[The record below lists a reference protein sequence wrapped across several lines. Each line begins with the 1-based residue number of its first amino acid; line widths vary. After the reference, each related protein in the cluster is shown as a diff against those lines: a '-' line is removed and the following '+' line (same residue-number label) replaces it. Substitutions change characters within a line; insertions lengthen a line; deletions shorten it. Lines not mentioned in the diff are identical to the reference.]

1 MNGKAKRVKTSD
13 ASGWMTG
20 GGEMGKLIREMD
32 WSKTPL
38 GPIESWPQSLKTS
51 ILLMLNSRYPMFV
64 WWGRELTN
72 LYNDA
77 YIPILGARHPEAL
90 SQPAARVWAEIWD
103 VIGPQTE
110 IVMREGRATWNESLL
125 LVMERYGYTEETY
138 FTFSYSPAM
147 DDDGNVGGVFCAC
160 TEDTRR
166 ILGERRLRTL
176 RALAEQ
182 ATQAKSAEEACAV
195 AAATMRDN
203 PYDLPFATLYLLD
216 DDGARARL
224 AGATTPGAPASP
236 AVIELHG
243 EADDMWG
250 LGQVVEFGESQVV
263 NDLEAKFGKSAS
275 LCGAPW
281 PEPPRQAIVL
291 PMERPGQT
299 MPSGFLI
306 AGVSPRLLLDEDYRG
321 FLELTAGHIAGSLA
335 NVRAYEEERRRAEA
349 LAEID
354 RAKTVFF
361 SNISHEF
368 RTPLTLML
376 GPLEDTLTEDGLPPQ
391 AHNRL
396 EVAHR
401 NSLRLL
407 KLVNT
412 LLDFS
417 RIEAGRIQAV
427 YEPVDLAKFTTD
439 LASVFRSTVER
450 AGLELVVDCP
460 PLSEPVYIDREMWEK
475 IVLNLLS
482 NAFKFTFEGEIEV
495 RLRIADCGLR
505 IEEIKESGGQERL
518 QSTIHNPRYAI
529 LTVRDTGTGIPETE
543 LSRLFERFHR
553 VKGARGRS
561 YEGSGIGL
569 ALVQELVKLHCGEVR
584 VESEIDRG
592 SEFTVMIPLGKAHL
606 PSERIGAARS
616 LAPTALRGEA
626 YVEEAL
632 RWLPANAECGMRNAD
647 SFVSADYQSTR
658 SEKRIAIP
666 HSAFRIPH
674 SRILLADDNADMR
687 EYVRRLLS
695 GQYEVE
701 AVADGEAALN
711 AARESAP
718 DLVLTDV
725 MMPNLDGLGL
735 LRELRA
741 DERLKTVPVILLSA
755 RAGEEARVEGMEVG
769 ADDYLVKP
777 FSARELLARVEA
789 HLKLHRVRRDAE
801 VVLRESERRF
811 REMID
816 ALPAAI
822 YTTDAEGRLT
832 HFNPAAVK
840 LSGRIPELGTDQWCI
855 SWKLYYPDGTPMPH
869 DECPMAVALKE
880 GRVVRGAEAIAERP
894 DGTRVWFEPFPTP
907 LRNAEGKIIGGINM
921 LLDITERK
929 RREQVTALL
938 SAIVNSSDDA
948 ILSKDLNG
956 VITSWNKS
964 AELMFGY
971 TAQEAIGQSCAIL
984 VPADRLHEDSQINE
998 KLRRGEGTEHFETVR
1013 VRKDGSTLNVSLTL
1027 SPVRDAAGRIVGA
1040 SKIARDITERK
1051 KAEEKL
1057 AEASQ
1062 RLHAHVNNSPLA
1074 AVEFDPEWR
1083 LVAWSEGAERM
1094 FGWSAAEILGKRI
1107 KDLRWVHEDD
1117 AVAVDALCAD
1127 MIAGQRLRYNHV
1139 NRNYRKDGSVIE
1151 CEWYNSVLRDANGK
1165 MISLNSQVLDVTE
1178 RKRAE
1183 EALRE
1188 REQHYRALTELSP
1201 QVVFMS
1207 SPDGYLT
1214 YINQH
1219 GVEFSGR
1226 PLEEMLGEGWADS
1239 IQPESRERIV
1249 NIWKTS
1255 IQEVS
1260 DYEVEIPFIL
1270 HDGSVHRFYT
1280 KALPVKDD
1288 AGAVLYWIG
1297 TAVDVED
1304 LKRAEDELRKS
1315 EARYRATFDNAAVG
1329 IAHIGLDGRWLR
1341 FNDAV
1346 CAITG
1351 YSREELVTKTFADI
1365 THPDDIDADWAQ
1377 ARQVL
1382 RGEIPTYSMEKRYL
1396 CKDGSIA
1403 WVYLTVSLTRD
1414 AAGAPQN
1421 FISVIEDIGERKQAE
1436 DALRGSEERFRAI
1449 VSQATAGIVE
1459 TDLTGRLIFAN
1470 QRYCEIV
1477 GYSEAELR
1485 ALRMHDI
1492 THPDDLPASVVLFNQ
1507 LANGGTDFVVEKR
1520 YVRKDGGE
1528 VWVNNSVNAVRDVA
1542 GRVRS
1547 IVAVTLDITERRR
1560 AEMALAEALALNRTI
1575 TDNTQSCLWMMD
1587 TQGRGTFAN
1596 HASER
1601 ISGFKPEELI
1611 GQVLHEKVHH
1621 THPDGTRFPIEECPL
1636 DRALPLHEAV
1646 VGYEDVFVHKDGHF
1660 YPVRCAGRPIVVN
1673 GEPIGTVIEVQ
1684 DITEERRAAAERE
1697 RLLEEERRHGRN
1709 LQRLNAA
1716 SVAINAATSIE
1727 EVVRLINEKAREL
1740 TGARMAGVNLV
1751 HDGDW
1756 KRSRS
1761 APSLSGDYAAWDNY
1775 EAQLTGKGFY
1785 TLVAREKRTMR
1796 MTQAELESHP
1806 ALRRFSVE
1814 AGEHPPLRGW
1824 MAAPLLDG
1832 GGECIGVVQLSDK
1845 WISGAASEFTE
1856 ADEALMWQLAQVAS
1870 VALENQQLYEHEQ
1883 EARQM
1888 AEQATRAKDE
1898 FLAVVSHELR
1908 SPLNAIL
1915 GWNRLLRSRRGDD
1928 PQIARV
1934 TETVES
1940 SGQAQLR
1947 LIEDLLDTARIISGK
1962 MRLETQPVELV
1973 GVIAS
1978 ALDAVRPAADSKGII
1993 IVPDFGLESG
2003 QMSYQVNGDSDRL
2016 QQVVWNLVSNAI
2028 KFTPDGGRVWV
2039 GLRRGG
2045 PGVQIIVRDTGQGIS
2060 PDLLPYVFDRFKQG
2074 DSSVSRRFGGLG
2086 LGLAL
2091 VKHLVELHG
2100 GSVMVE
2106 SPGESQGSTFTVS
2119 LPAPGVKG
2127 DVEAKSHGERE
2138 TVVARPAFHG
2148 LRPASLS
2155 GVRALV
2161 VEDEAGARE
2170 LITLALEQ
2178 QGALVTGVDSAAA
2191 ALAALESQPEG
2202 EAARAP
2208 FDVLISDIG
2217 MPGADGYELIRRVRA
2232 HADERVCRIRAVAL
2246 TAYARTEDRMQALQA
2261 GFQMH
2266 VPKPVDEAELT
2277 TVIAALTGRTPG
2289 QA

>member
-1 MNGKAKRVKTSD
+1 MSGKPKRVRTSG
-13 ASGWMTG
+13 ASRWLTG
-20 GGEMGKLIREMD
+20 GGEMGKLIREVD

-38 GPIESWPQSLKTS
+38 GPIDSWPQSLKTS
-51 ILLMLNSRYPMFV
+51 ILLTLNSRYPMFV

-77 YIPILGARHPEAL
+77 YIPILGARHPGAL
-90 SQPAARVWAEIWD
+90 GEPAARVWAEIWD

-125 LVMERYGYTEETY
+125 LVVERHGYTEETY

-147 DDDGNVGGVFCAC
+147 GDDGNVGGVFCAC

-182 ATQAKSAEEACAV
+182 ATQAKSAEEACGV
-195 AAATMRDN
+195 AAATMREN
-203 PYDLPFATLYLLD
+203 PYDLPFAMVYLLD
-216 DDGARARL
+216 EDGVRARL
-224 AGATTPGAPASP
+224 AGATMTGAPAGP
-236 AVIELHG
+236 AMIELHG
-243 EADDMWG
+243 EADGEWP
-250 LGQVVEFGESQVV
+250 LGQVVESGESQVV
-263 NDLEAKFGKSAS
+263 SDLEAKLDESAR
-275 LCGAPW
+275 LCGGPW
-281 PEPPRQAIVL
+281 PEPARQAVVAPL
-291 PMERPGQT
+291 ERPGQT
-299 MPSGFLI
+299 TPSGFLI

-321 FLELTAGHIAGSLA
+321 FLELTAGHIAAALA

-376 GPLEDTLTEDGLPPQ
+376 GPLEDTLAEDGLPPQ
-391 AHNRL
+391 AHDRL
-396 EVAHR
+396 EVARR

-450 AGLELVVDCP
+450 AGLELVVDCQ
-460 PLSEPVYIDREMWEK
+460 PLSEPVYVDREMWEK

-482 NAFKFTFEGEIEV
+482 NAFKFTFEGEISV
-495 RLRIADCGLR
+495 KLRVADCGLR
-505 IEEIKESGGQERL
+505 NEEEEERGEVDEQGARKSAIRNP
-518 QSTIHNPRYAI
+518 QSAI
-529 LTVRDTGTGIPETE
+529 LTVRDTGTGIPEAE
-543 LSRLFERFHR
+543 LPHLFERFHR

-569 ALVQELVKLHCGEVR
+569 ALVQELVKLHCGEIR
-584 VESEIDRG
+584 VESEVDRG
-592 SEFTVMIPLGKAHL
+592 SEFTVTIPLGKAHL
-606 PSERIGAARS
+606 PAERIGAARS

-632 RWLPANAECGMRNAD
+632 RWLPSEEVGTRGQGDRETRRETENLLVPL
-647 SFVSADYQSTR
+647 SPPPLVS
-658 SEKRIAIP
+658 P
-666 HSAFRIPH
+666 

-687 EYVRRLLS
+687 EYVRRLLG

-711 AARESAP
+711 AVRESAP

-725 MMPNLDGLGL
+725 MMPKLDGLGL

-755 RAGEEARVEGMEVG
+755 RAGEEARVEGMEAG

-789 HLKLHRVRRDAE
+789 HLKLHRLRREAE
-801 VVLRESERRF
+801 LAERESERRF
-811 REMID
+811 REIID

-832 HFNPAAVK
+832 SFNPAAVK
-840 LSGRIPELGTDQWCI
+840 FSGRTPELGTDQWCV
-855 SWKLYYPDGTPMPH
+855 SWKLYYPDGAPMPY
-869 DECPMAVALKE
+869 DKCPMAVALKE
-880 GRVVRGAEAIAERP
+880 GRGIRGEEAIAERP
-894 DGTRVWFEPFPTP
+894 DGTRIWFEPYPTP
-907 LRNAEGKIIGGINM
+907 LRNTEGRIVGGINM
-921 LLDITERK
+921 LL
-929 RREQVTALL
+929 
-938 SAIVNSSDDA
+938 
-948 ILSKDLNG
+948 
-956 VITSWNKS
+956 
-964 AELMFGY
+964 
-971 TAQEAIGQSCAIL
+971 
-984 VPADRLHEDSQINE
+984 
-998 KLRRGEGTEHFETVR
+998 
-1013 VRKDGSTLNVSLTL
+1013 
-1027 SPVRDAAGRIVGA
+1027 
-1040 SKIARDITERK
+1040 DITERK

-1057 AEASQ
+1057 AEAS
-1062 RLHAHVNNSPLA
+1062 RRFHAHVNNSPLA
-1074 AVEFDPEWR
+1074 AIEFDPEFR
-1083 LVAWSEGAERM
+1083 VTAWSEGAERM
-1094 FGWSAAEILGKRI
+1094 FGWSAAETLGKRVE
-1107 KDLRWVHEDD
+1107 DLRWVHEAD
-1117 AVAVDALCAD
+1117 VEGVDAICREMLT
-1127 MIAGQRLRYNHV
+1127 GQGLRYNHV

-1165 MISLNSQVLDVTE
+1165 MVSLNSQVLDVTE

-1201 QVVFMS
+1201 QVIFLS
-1207 SPDGYLT
+1207 RPDGYLT

-1219 GVEFSGR
+1219 GVEFSGQ
-1226 PLEEMLGEGWADS
+1226 PVEELLGAGWANF
-1239 IQPESRERIV
+1239 IHPESRERIV
-1249 NIWKTS
+1249 NIWKKS

-1297 TAVDVED
+1297 TAFDVED
-1304 LKRAEDELRKS
+1304 LKRAEDELRK
-1315 EARYRATFDNAAVG
+1315 
-1329 IAHIGLDGRWLR
+1329 
-1341 FNDAV
+1341 
-1346 CAITG
+1346 
-1351 YSREELVTKTFADI
+1351 
-1365 THPDDIDADWAQ
+1365 
-1377 ARQVL
+1377 
-1382 RGEIPTYSMEKRYL
+1382 
-1396 CKDGSIA
+1396 
-1403 WVYLTVSLTRD
+1403 
-1414 AAGAPQN
+1414 
-1421 FISVIEDIGERKQAE
+1421 
-1436 DALRGSEERFRAI
+1436 SEERFRAI

-1459 TDLTGRLIFAN
+1459 ADLTGRLIFAN
-1470 QRYCEIV
+1470 QRFCEIV
-1477 GYSEAELR
+1477 GYSGDELR
-1485 ALRMHDI
+1485 ALRMYDI
-1492 THPDDLPASVVLFNQ
+1492 THPDDLPESVELFSR
-1507 LANGGTDFVVEKR
+1507 LAEGGPDFVVEKR

-1528 VWVNNSVNAVRDVA
+1528 VWVNNSVNAVRDA
-1542 GRVRS
+1542 EGRVRS
-1547 IVAVTLDITERRR
+1547 IVAVSLDITERRR
-1560 AEMALAEALALNRTI
+1560 AEAALAEALALNRTI

-1587 TQGRGTFAN
+1587 AQGRGTFAN

-1601 ISGFKPEELI
+1601 VSGFKPEELI

-1621 THPDGTRFPIEECPL
+1621 THPDGTPFPIEECPL
-1636 DRALPLHEAV
+1636 DRALPLQEAV

-1660 YPVRCAGRPIVVN
+1660 YPVRCAGRPIIMN

-1684 DITEERRAAAERE
+1684 DITEERRAAADRE

-1716 SVAINAATSIE
+1716 SVAINAATAIE
-1727 EVVRLINEKAREL
+1727 EVVLLIIEKAREL
-1740 TGARMAGVNLV
+1740 TGARMAVVNLV

-1756 KRSRS
+1756 ERSRS
-1761 APSLSGDYAAWDNY
+1761 SPSLSGGYATWGDYD
-1775 EAQLTGKGFY
+1775 AQVTGERIY
-1785 TLVAREKRTMR
+1785 SLVAREKRTMR
-1796 MTQAELESHP
+1796 MTQAELESNP
-1806 ALRRFSVE
+1806 AWRGFGAE

-1832 GGECIGVVQLSDK
+1832 DGECIGVVQLSDK
-1845 WISGAASEFTE
+1845 WVGAAAGEFTE
-1856 ADEALMWQLAQVAS
+1856 ADEALLWQLAQVAS
-1870 VALENQQLYEHEQ
+1870 VALENQQLYKQEQ
-1883 EARQM
+1883 EARRM

-1915 GWNRLLRSRRGDD
+1915 GWNRLLRSRRGGD

-1940 SGQAQLR
+1940 SGKAQLR

-1973 GVIAS
+1973 AVIES

-1993 IVPDFGLESG
+1993 IVPDFSLEAG
-2003 QMSYQVNGDSDRL
+2003 QMSYQITGDPDRL

-2039 GLRRGG
+2039 GLRRDGSG
-2045 PGVQIIVRDTGQGIS
+2045 AQIIVRDTGQGIS

-2100 GSVMVE
+2100 GSVVAE
-2106 SPGESQGSTFTVS
+2106 SPGEGRGATFTVS
-2119 LPAPGVKG
+2119 LPAAAVKG
-2127 DVEAKSHGERE
+2127 DVDAESRGEWE
-2138 TVVARPAFHG
+2138 TVVARLAPRG
-2148 LRPASLS
+2148 PRPTSLS
-2155 GVRALV
+2155 GLRALL

-2170 LITLALEQ
+2170 LITLTLEQ
-2178 QGALVTGVDSAAA
+2178 NGALVTSVDSAAS
-2191 ALAALESQPEG
+2191 ALAALESRLEDG
-2202 EAARAP
+2202 TARMP

-2217 MPGADGYELIRRVRA
+2217 MPDADGYELIRRVRA
-2232 HADERVCRIRAVAL
+2232 HADERVSHIRAVAL
-2246 TAYARTEDRMQALQA
+2246 TAYARTEDRLRALQA
-2261 GFQMH
+2261 GFHMH

-2289 QA
+2289 RA

>member
-1 MNGKAKRVKTSD
+1 
-13 ASGWMTG
+13 
-20 GGEMGKLIREMD
+20 
-32 WSKTPL
+32 
-38 GPIESWPQSLKTS
+38 
-51 ILLMLNSRYPMFV
+51 
-64 WWGRELTN
+64 
-72 LYNDA
+72 
-77 YIPILGARHPEAL
+77 
-90 SQPAARVWAEIWD
+90 
-103 VIGPQTE
+103 
-110 IVMREGRATWNESLL
+110 
-125 LVMERYGYTEETY
+125 
-138 FTFSYSPAM
+138 
-147 DDDGNVGGVFCAC
+147 
-160 TEDTRR
+160 
-166 ILGERRLRTL
+166 
-176 RALAEQ
+176 
-182 ATQAKSAEEACAV
+182 
-195 AAATMRDN
+195 
-203 PYDLPFATLYLLD
+203 
-216 DDGARARL
+216 
-224 AGATTPGAPASP
+224 
-236 AVIELHG
+236 
-243 EADDMWG
+243 
-250 LGQVVEFGESQVV
+250 
-263 NDLEAKFGKSAS
+263 
-275 LCGAPW
+275 
-281 PEPPRQAIVL
+281 
-291 PMERPGQT
+291 
-299 MPSGFLI
+299 
-306 AGVSPRLLLDEDYRG
+306 
-321 FLELTAGHIAGSLA
+321 
-335 NVRAYEEERRRAEA
+335 
-349 LAEID
+349 
-354 RAKTVFF
+354 
-361 SNISHEF
+361 
-368 RTPLTLML
+368 
-376 GPLEDTLTEDGLPPQ
+376 
-391 AHNRL
+391 
-396 EVAHR
+396 
-401 NSLRLL
+401 
-407 KLVNT
+407 
-412 LLDFS
+412 
-417 RIEAGRIQAV
+417 
-427 YEPVDLAKFTTD
+427 
-439 LASVFRSTVER
+439 
-450 AGLELVVDCP
+450 
-460 PLSEPVYIDREMWEK
+460 
-475 IVLNLLS
+475 
-482 NAFKFTFEGEIEV
+482 
-495 RLRIADCGLR
+495 
-505 IEEIKESGGQERL
+505 
-518 QSTIHNPRYAI
+518 
-529 LTVRDTGTGIPETE
+529 
-543 LSRLFERFHR
+543 
-553 VKGARGRS
+553 
-561 YEGSGIGL
+561 
-569 ALVQELVKLHCGEVR
+569 
-584 VESEIDRG
+584 
-592 SEFTVMIPLGKAHL
+592 
-606 PSERIGAARS
+606 
-616 LAPTALRGEA
+616 
-626 YVEEAL
+626 
-632 RWLPANAECGMRNAD
+632 
-647 SFVSADYQSTR
+647 
-658 SEKRIAIP
+658 
-666 HSAFRIPH
+666 
-674 SRILLADDNADMR
+674 MR
-687 EYVRRLLS
+687 EYVQRLLG

-701 AVADGEAALN
+701 AVADGEAALK
-711 AARESAP
+711 AVRESAP
-718 DLVLTDV
+718 DIVLTDV
-725 MMPNLDGLGL
+725 MMPKLDGLGL

-755 RAGEEARVEGMEVG
+755 RAGEEARVEGMEAG

-789 HLKLHRVRRDAE
+789 HLKLHRARRDAE
-801 VVLRESERRF
+801 LAVRESERHF

-816 ALPAAI
+816 ALPVAI

-840 LSGRIPELGTDQWCI
+840 LSGRIPELGTDQWRL
-855 SWKLYYPDGTPMPH
+855 SWKFYHPDGAPMPH

-907 LRNAEGKIIGGINM
+907 LRNAEGRIVGGINM

-938 SAIVNSSDDA
+938 GAIVDSSDDA

-964 AELMFGY
+964 AERMFGY
-971 TAQEAIGQSCAIL
+971 TAQEAIGQSVTIL
-984 VPADRLHEDSQINE
+984 IPADRLREESQIIE
-998 KLRRGEGTEHFETVR
+998 KLRRGERIERFETVR
-1013 VRKDGSTLNVSLTL
+1013 ARKDGSTMNVSLTL
-1027 SPVRDAAGRIVGA
+1027 SPLRDAAGRVVGA

-1051 KAEEKL
+1051 KADEKL

-1062 RLHAHVNNSPLA
+1062 RLQAHVNNSPLA
-1074 AVEFDPEWR
+1074 AVEFDPEFR
-1083 LVAWSEGAERM
+1083 ITTWSEGAERM
-1094 FGWSAAEILGKRI
+1094 FGWSAAETLGKRI
-1107 KDLRWVHEDD
+1107 KDLRWVHEAD
-1117 AVAVDALCAD
+1117 AEGVAALCAD
-1127 MIAGQRLRYNHV
+1127 MLASQRLRFNYV

-1165 MISLNSQVLDVTE
+1165 MVSLNSQVQDITE

-1183 EALRE
+1183 MNLAFLAETSQDLAGLTSVDEIMRTVGAKIGEYLDLSRCAFIEINDAADEAVVIHDWHRDDAPGLVGVYRIEDFVRGEFQEAFRAGELFVVRDTTADPRANAGKFAELKVGSFVSAPLVRDGRWRFLLGAFHSTAHGWRDDEIELIRELTTRVWARLGRVRAQEALR
-1188 REQHYRALTELSP
+1188 RS
-1201 QVVFMS
+1201 
-1207 SPDGYLT
+1207 
-1214 YINQH
+1214 
-1219 GVEFSGR
+1219 
-1226 PLEEMLGEGWADS
+1226 EE
-1239 IQPESRERIV
+1239 
-1249 NIWKTS
+1249 
-1255 IQEVS
+1255 
-1260 DYEVEIPFIL
+1260 
-1270 HDGSVHRFYT
+1270 
-1280 KALPVKDD
+1280 
-1288 AGAVLYWIG
+1288 
-1297 TAVDVED
+1297 
-1304 LKRAEDELRKS
+1304 
-1315 EARYRATFDNAAVG
+1315 RYRATFDNAAVG
-1329 IAHIGLDGRWLR
+1329 IAHVGMNGRFLR

-1346 CAITG
+1346 CGITG
-1351 YSREELVTKTFADI
+1351 YSREELVTKTFTDI

-1382 RGEIPTYSMEKRYL
+1382 AGEIPTYSMEKRYL
-1396 CKDGSIA
+1396 RKDGSIA
-1403 WVYLTVSLTRD
+1403 WVCITVSLMRD

-1436 DALRGSEERFRAI
+1436 EALRGSEERFRAI

-1507 LANGGTDFVVEKR
+1507 LANGGPDFVVEKR

-1528 VWVNNSVNAVRDVA
+1528 VWVNNSVNAVRDAA

-1601 ISGFKPEELI
+1601 VSGFKPEELI

-1621 THPDGTRFPIEECPL
+1621 THPDGTPFPIEKCPL
-1636 DRALPLHEAV
+1636 DNALPLQESV

-1660 YPVRCAGRPIVVN
+1660 YPVRCAARPIIVN

-1716 SVAINAATSIE
+1716 SVAINAATSVE

-1756 KRSRS
+1756 KWSRS
-1761 APSLSGDYAAWDNY
+1761 APSLSGEYAAWDNY
-1775 EAQLTGKGFY
+1775 EAQVTGNDFY
-1785 TLVAREKRTMR
+1785 TLVARERRTMR

-1806 ALRRFSVE
+1806 ALRGFSDE
-1814 AGEHPPLRGW
+1814 AGKHPPLRGW
-1824 MAAPLLDG
+1824 MAAPLLG
-1832 GGECIGVVQLSDK
+1832 GDSECIGVVQLSDK
-1845 WISGAASEFTE
+1845 WIGGAAGEFTE
-1856 ADEALMWQLAQVAS
+1856 ADEALLWQLAQVAS
-1870 VALENQQLYEHEQ
+1870 VALENQQLYEQEQ
-1883 EARQM
+1883 EARKM

-1962 MRLETQPVELV
+1962 MKLETQSVELV

-2003 QMSYQVNGDSDRL
+2003 QMSYQITGDRDRL

-2039 GLRRGG
+2039 GLKRRG

-2060 PDLLPYVFDRFKQG
+2060 PDLLPYVFDRFRQG

-2106 SPGESQGSTFTVS
+2106 SPGEGQGATFTVR
-2119 LPAPGVKG
+2119 LPATAVKG
-2127 DVEAKSHGERE
+2127 E
-2138 TVVARPAFHG
+2138 TFVARPAPRR

-2178 QGALVTGVDSAAA
+2178 QEALVTGVDSAAA
-2191 ALAALESQPEG
+2191 ALAALESQHDG
-2202 EAARAP
+2202 GAARAP

-2217 MPGADGYELIRRVRA
+2217 MPGGDGYELIRRVRA
-2232 HADERVCRIRAVAL
+2232 HADERVRRIRAIAL
-2246 TAYARTEDRMQALQA
+2246 TAYARTEDRMQALRA

-2277 TVIAALTGRTPG
+2277 TVIASLTGRTLG
-2289 QA
+2289 QD

>member
-1 MNGKAKRVKTSD
+1 
-13 ASGWMTG
+13 
-20 GGEMGKLIREMD
+20 
-32 WSKTPL
+32 
-38 GPIESWPQSLKTS
+38 
-51 ILLMLNSRYPMFV
+51 
-64 WWGRELTN
+64 
-72 LYNDA
+72 
-77 YIPILGARHPEAL
+77 
-90 SQPAARVWAEIWD
+90 
-103 VIGPQTE
+103 
-110 IVMREGRATWNESLL
+110 
-125 LVMERYGYTEETY
+125 
-138 FTFSYSPAM
+138 
-147 DDDGNVGGVFCAC
+147 
-160 TEDTRR
+160 
-166 ILGERRLRTL
+166 
-176 RALAEQ
+176 
-182 ATQAKSAEEACAV
+182 
-195 AAATMRDN
+195 
-203 PYDLPFATLYLLD
+203 
-216 DDGARARL
+216 
-224 AGATTPGAPASP
+224 
-236 AVIELHG
+236 
-243 EADDMWG
+243 
-250 LGQVVEFGESQVV
+250 
-263 NDLEAKFGKSAS
+263 
-275 LCGAPW
+275 
-281 PEPPRQAIVL
+281 
-291 PMERPGQT
+291 
-299 MPSGFLI
+299 
-306 AGVSPRLLLDEDYRG
+306 
-321 FLELTAGHIAGSLA
+321 
-335 NVRAYEEERRRAEA
+335 
-349 LAEID
+349 
-354 RAKTVFF
+354 
-361 SNISHEF
+361 
-368 RTPLTLML
+368 
-376 GPLEDTLTEDGLPPQ
+376 
-391 AHNRL
+391 
-396 EVAHR
+396 
-401 NSLRLL
+401 
-407 KLVNT
+407 
-412 LLDFS
+412 
-417 RIEAGRIQAV
+417 
-427 YEPVDLAKFTTD
+427 
-439 LASVFRSTVER
+439 
-450 AGLELVVDCP
+450 
-460 PLSEPVYIDREMWEK
+460 
-475 IVLNLLS
+475 
-482 NAFKFTFEGEIEV
+482 
-495 RLRIADCGLR
+495 
-505 IEEIKESGGQERL
+505 
-518 QSTIHNPRYAI
+518 
-529 LTVRDTGTGIPETE
+529 
-543 LSRLFERFHR
+543 
-553 VKGARGRS
+553 
-561 YEGSGIGL
+561 
-569 ALVQELVKLHCGEVR
+569 
-584 VESEIDRG
+584 
-592 SEFTVMIPLGKAHL
+592 
-606 PSERIGAARS
+606 
-616 LAPTALRGEA
+616 
-626 YVEEAL
+626 
-632 RWLPANAECGMRNAD
+632 
-647 SFVSADYQSTR
+647 
-658 SEKRIAIP
+658 
-666 HSAFRIPH
+666 
-674 SRILLADDNADMR
+674 
-687 EYVRRLLS
+687 
-695 GQYEVE
+695 
-701 AVADGEAALN
+701 
-711 AARESAP
+711 
-718 DLVLTDV
+718 
-725 MMPNLDGLGL
+725 
-735 LRELRA
+735 
-741 DERLKTVPVILLSA
+741 
-755 RAGEEARVEGMEVG
+755 
-769 ADDYLVKP
+769 
-777 FSARELLARVEA
+777 
-789 HLKLHRVRRDAE
+789 
-801 VVLRESERRF
+801 
-811 REMID
+811 
-816 ALPAAI
+816 
-822 YTTDAEGRLT
+822 
-832 HFNPAAVK
+832 
-840 LSGRIPELGTDQWCI
+840 
-855 SWKLYYPDGTPMPH
+855 
-869 DECPMAVALKE
+869 
-880 GRVVRGAEAIAERP
+880 
-894 DGTRVWFEPFPTP
+894 
-907 LRNAEGKIIGGINM
+907 M

-929 RREQVTALL
+929 QREQVTALL
-938 SAIVNSSDDA
+938 GAIVNSSDDA

-964 AELMFGY
+964 AERMFGY
-971 TAQEAIGQSCAIL
+971 TTQEAIGQSGAIL
-984 VPADRLHEDSQINE
+984 IPADRLHEESQIIE
-998 KLRRGEGTEHFETVR
+998 KIRRGEEVEHFETIR
-1013 VRKDGSTLNVSLTL
+1013 VRKDGSTLNVSITL

-1074 AVEFDPEWR
+1074 TIEFDPEWR

-1094 FGWSAAEILGKRI
+1094 FGWRAAEILGKRV

-1165 MISLNSQVLDVTE
+1165 IISLNSQVLDVTE

-1201 QVVFMS
+1201 QVVYMS
-1207 SPDGYLT
+1207 RPDGYLI

-1255 IQEVS
+1255 VQEVS

-1315 EARYRATFDNAAVG
+1315 EERFRATFDNAAVG
-1329 IAHIGLDGRWLR
+1329 IAHVDLNGRWLR

-1382 RGEIPTYSMEKRYL
+1382 AGEIATYSMEKRYL
-1396 CKDGSIA
+1396 RKDSSIV
-1403 WVYLTVSLTRD
+1403 WVCLTVSLMRD

-1436 DALRGSEERFRAI
+1436 EALRGSEERFRAI

-1492 THPDDLPASVVLFNQ
+1492 THPDDLPASVALFNQ
-1507 LANGGTDFVVEKR
+1507 LANGGPDFVVEKR

-1621 THPDGTRFPIEECPL
+1621 THPDGTPFPIEECPL
-1636 DRALPLHEAV
+1636 DRALPLQEAV

-1684 DITEERRAAAERE
+1684 DITEERRAATERE

-1740 TGARMAGVNLV
+1740 TGARMAVVNLV
-1751 HDGDW
+1751 PDGDW
-1756 KRSRS
+1756 KRSRTT
-1761 APSLSGDYAAWDNY
+1761 PSLSGEYAAWDDY
-1775 EAQLTGKGFY
+1775 DAQVTGEGIY
-1785 TLVAREKRTMR
+1785 NLVAREKRTMR

-1806 ALRRFSVE
+1806 TWRGFGVE
-1814 AGEHPPLRGW
+1814 AGKHPPLRGW
-1824 MAAPLLDG
+1824 MAAPLLG
-1832 GGECIGVVQLSDK
+1832 GDGECIGVVQLSDK
-1845 WISGAASEFTE
+1845 WIGGAADEFNE
-1856 ADEALMWQLAQVAS
+1856 SDEALLWQLAQVAS
-1870 VALENQQLYEHEQ
+1870 VALENQQLYEQEQ

-1962 MRLETQPVELV
+1962 MRLEPQRVELV

-2003 QMSYQVNGDSDRL
+2003 QMPYQITGDPDRL

-2100 GSVMVE
+2100 GNVMVE
-2106 SPGESQGSTFTVS
+2106 SLGEGQGATFTVS
-2119 LPAPGVKG
+2119 LPARAVKG
-2127 DVEAKSHGERE
+2127 DVEAKRRGERE
-2138 TVVARPAFHG
+2138 TVVARPALHG

-2161 VEDEAGARE
+2161 VEDEAGALE

-2191 ALAALESQPEG
+2191 ALTALESQPEG
-2202 EAARAP
+2202 KVARAP

-2232 HADERVCRIRAVAL
+2232 HADERVRRIRAVAL
-2246 TAYARTEDRMQALQA
+2246 TAYARTEDRMQALRA

-2277 TVIAALTGRTPG
+2277 TVIAALTGRPQG

>member
-1 MNGKAKRVKTSD
+1 
-13 ASGWMTG
+13 
-20 GGEMGKLIREMD
+20 MGKLIREID

-38 GPIESWPQSLKTS
+38 GPTESWPQSLKTS
-51 ILLMLNSRYPMFV
+51 ILLTLNSRYPMFV
-64 WWGRELTN
+64 WWGRELIN

-77 YIPILGARHPEAL
+77 YIPILGARHPGAL
-90 SQPAARVWAEIWD
+90 GQPAARVWAEIWD
-103 VIGPQTE
+103 VIGSQTE

-125 LVMERYGYTEETY
+125 LVVERYGYTEETY

-166 ILGERRLRTL
+166 ILGERRVRTL

-182 ATQAKSAEEACAV
+182 ATQAKSAEEACAL
-195 AAATMRDN
+195 AAATMRDD
-203 PYDLPFATLYLLD
+203 PYDLPFAMLYLLD

-224 AGATTPGAPASP
+224 AGATTPADPASP
-236 AVIELHG
+236 AMIELHCEG
-243 EADDMWG
+243 DDVWP
-250 LGQVVEFGESQVV
+250 LGRVVESGESQVV
-263 NDLEAKFGKSAS
+263 NDLEAKFGKCAS

-281 PEPPRQAIVL
+281 PEPARQAVVL

-299 MPSGFLI
+299 TPFGFLI

-321 FLELTAGHIAGSLA
+321 FLELTASQIAAALA
-335 NVRAYEEERRRAEA
+335 NVKAYEEERRRAEA

-376 GPLEDTLTEDGLPPQ
+376 GPLEDTLAEDGLPPQ
-391 AHNRL
+391 AHDRL
-396 EVAHR
+396 EVARR

-460 PLSEPVYIDREMWEK
+460 PLSEPVYVDREMWEK
-475 IVLNLLS
+475 IILNLLS

-495 RLRIADCGLR
+495 RLRIAERGLK
-505 IEEIKESGGQERL
+505 IEEIRESGGQKRL
-518 QSTIHNPRYAI
+518 QTTIHNPRYAI
-529 LTVRDTGTGIPETE
+529 LTVRDTGTGIPEAE
-543 LSRLFERFHR
+543 LPRLFERFHR
-553 VKGARGRS
+553 VKDARGRS

-569 ALVQELVKLHCGEVR
+569 ALVHELVKLHCGEVR
-584 VESEIDRG
+584 VESEVDRG
-592 SEFTVMIPLGKAHL
+592 SEFVVMIPLGKAHL
-606 PSERIGAARS
+606 PAERVGGARS
-616 LAPTALRGEA
+616 LAPTGLRGEA

-632 RWLPANAECGMRNAD
+632 QWLHDAPRAIPPA
-647 SFVSADYQSTR
+647 SADANHLLENLR
-658 SEKRIAIP
+658 SEGLGGPPQAGQP
-666 HSAFRIPH
+666 EAQ
-674 SRILLADDNADMR
+674 RILLADDNADMR
-687 EYVRRLLS
+687 EYVQRLLG

-701 AVADGEAALN
+701 AVADGEAALK
-711 AARESAP
+711 AVRERAP

-725 MMPNLDGLGL
+725 MMPKLDGLGL

-755 RAGEEARVEGMEVG
+755 RAGEEARVEGMEAG

-789 HLKLHRVRRDAE
+789 HLKLYRVRRDAE
-801 VVLRESERRF
+801 GAVRESERRF

-840 LSGRIPELGTDQWCI
+840 FSGRIPELGTDHWCI
-855 SWKLYYPDGTPMPH
+855 SWKLYHPDGAPMPH
-869 DECPMAVALKE
+869 DKCPMAIALKE

-894 DGTRVWFEPFPTP
+894 DGARVWFEPFPTP
-907 LRNAEGKIIGGINM
+907 LRNSEGRIVGGINM
-921 LLDITERK
+921 LL
-929 RREQVTALL
+929 
-938 SAIVNSSDDA
+938 
-948 ILSKDLNG
+948 
-956 VITSWNKS
+956 
-964 AELMFGY
+964 
-971 TAQEAIGQSCAIL
+971 
-984 VPADRLHEDSQINE
+984 
-998 KLRRGEGTEHFETVR
+998 
-1013 VRKDGSTLNVSLTL
+1013 
-1027 SPVRDAAGRIVGA
+1027 
-1040 SKIARDITERK
+1040 DITERK

-1062 RLHAHVNNSPLA
+1062 RFQAHVNNSPLA
-1074 AVEFDPEWR
+1074 AVQFDPEFR
-1083 LVAWSEGAERM
+1083 VTAWSEGAERM
-1094 FGWSAAEILGKRI
+1094 FGWSAAETLGKRI
-1107 KDLRWVHEDD
+1107 KDLRWVHEAD
-1117 AVAVDALCAD
+1117 AEIVDALCAD
-1127 MIAGQRLRYNHV
+1127 MIAGQLLRYKHV
-1139 NRNYRKDGSVIE
+1139 NRNYRKDGSIVE
-1151 CEWYNSVLRDANGK
+1151 CEWHNSVLRDANGR
-1165 MISLNSQVLDVTE
+1165 MVSLSSQVLDITE
-1178 RKRAE
+1178 RKQAEMNLTFLAEISQDLAGLNSVDEIMGTVGAKFAEYLDLSRCAFVEINEAADEAVVLRDWHRDDAPDLVGVYRIGDFVTSEFQEASRAGE
-1183 EALRE
+1183 LFVVRDTTADLRANAGKFAELKVGSFVSAPLIRDGQWRFLLGAFHSTAHDWRDDEIELIRELTTRIWARLGRVRAQEALR
-1188 REQHYRALTELSP
+1188 RS
-1201 QVVFMS
+1201 
-1207 SPDGYLT
+1207 
-1214 YINQH
+1214 
-1219 GVEFSGR
+1219 
-1226 PLEEMLGEGWADS
+1226 EE
-1239 IQPESRERIV
+1239 
-1249 NIWKTS
+1249 
-1255 IQEVS
+1255 
-1260 DYEVEIPFIL
+1260 
-1270 HDGSVHRFYT
+1270 
-1280 KALPVKDD
+1280 
-1288 AGAVLYWIG
+1288 
-1297 TAVDVED
+1297 
-1304 LKRAEDELRKS
+1304 
-1315 EARYRATFDNAAVG
+1315 RYRATFDNAAVG
-1329 IAHIGLDGRWLR
+1329 IAHVGLDGRFLR

-1351 YSREELVTKTFADI
+1351 YSREELVTKTFTDI

-1382 RGEIPTYSMEKRYL
+1382 AGEIPTYSMEKRYL
-1396 CKDGSIA
+1396 RKDGSIA
-1403 WVYLTVSLTRD
+1403 WVCLTVSLMRD

-1421 FISVIEDIGERKQAE
+1421 FISVIEDIRERKLAE
-1436 DALRGSEERFRAI
+1436 EALRESEERFRAI
-1449 VSQATAGIVE
+1449 VSQATGGIVE
-1459 TDLTGRLIFAN
+1459 TDLTGRIIFAN

-1477 GYSEAELR
+1477 GYSEADLR
-1485 ALRMHDI
+1485 GLGMHDI
-1492 THPDDLPASVVLFNQ
+1492 THPDDLPADVELFRR
-1507 LANGGTDFVVEKR
+1507 LAEGGPDFVVEKR

-1528 VWVNNSVNAVRDVA
+1528 VWVSNSVNAVHDAA
-1542 GRVRS
+1542 GLVMS

-1596 HASER
+1596 PASER
-1601 ISGFKPEELI
+1601 VSGFKPEELI

-1621 THPDGTRFPIEECPL
+1621 THPDGTHFPIEECPL
-1636 DRALPLHEAV
+1636 DRALPLQEVV

-1709 LQRLNAA
+1709 LQRLNVA
-1716 SVAINAATSIE
+1716 SVAINAATSVE

-1740 TGARMAGVNLV
+1740 TGARMAVVNLV
-1751 HDGDW
+1751 PDGDW
-1756 KRSRS
+1756 KRSRT
-1761 APSLSGDYAAWDNY
+1761 ALSLSGEYAAWGDYN
-1775 EAQLTGKGFY
+1775 AQGTGERIY
-1785 TLVAREKRTMR
+1785 NLVAREKRTMR

-1806 ALRRFSVE
+1806 TWRGFSVE
-1814 AGEHPPLRGW
+1814 AGKHPPLRGW
-1824 MAAPLLDG
+1824 MAAPLLG
-1832 GGECIGVVQLSDK
+1832 GDGECIGVVQLSDK
-1845 WISGAASEFTE
+1845 WIGGAGEFNE
-1856 ADEALMWQLAQVAS
+1856 SDEALLWQLAQVAS
-1870 VALENQQLYEHEQ
+1870 VALENQQLYEQEQ
-1883 EARQM
+1883 EARRM

-1973 GVIAS
+1973 EVIAS

-1993 IVPDFGLESG
+1993 IVPDFDLESG
-2003 QMSYQVNGDSDRL
+2003 HMPYQITGDPDRL
-2016 QQVVWNLVSNAI
+2016 RQVVWNLVSNAI

-2060 PDLLPYVFDRFKQG
+2060 PELAPYVFDRFRQG

-2106 SPGESQGSTFTVS
+2106 SPGEGQGATFTVS
-2119 LPAPGVKG
+2119 LPVRAVKG
-2127 DVEAKSHGERE
+2127 DVEAKSRGEWE
-2138 TVVARPAFHG
+2138 KVVSRPAVRSP
-2148 LRPASLS
+2148 RPASLS

-2170 LITLALEQ
+2170 LITLTLEQ
-2178 QGALVTGVDSAAA
+2178 HGALVTDVDSAAA
-2191 ALAALESQPEG
+2191 ALAALESQLEG
-2202 EAARAP
+2202 GADRAP

-2217 MPGADGYELIRRVRA
+2217 MPGGDGYELIRRLRA
-2232 HADERVCRIRAVAL
+2232 HVDERVNRIRAVAL
-2246 TAYARTEDRMQALQA
+2246 TAYARTEDRMQALRA

-2277 TVIAALTGRTPG
+2277 TVIAALIGRIPG